1 MKVQV
6 LFFGATAEAIGTREI
21 DFSLVDDVNADQAFA
36 AILKSFPTLRQNF
49 KDSLLFAVNQEY
61 SDGDKIIKNG
71 DELAVFTAVSGG

>member
-6 LFFGATAEAIGTREI
+6 LFFGATAEATGKREI
-21 DFSLVDDVNADQAFA
+21 EFSLEENVNADQAFA
-36 AILKSFPTLRQNF
+36 TILKSFPSLRQNF

-61 SDGDKIIKNG
+61 AGGDKVIKNG